1 MNILTEISEALQVG
15 DISGVEQGVSTALN
29 NGISPREVLEKGLL
43 EAMEIIGDKFTKN
56 EVFVP
61 EVMLAARAMNAG
73 MTVLKPKLVETGIE
87 PIGKVVIGTVKGD
100 LHDIGKNLVKMMLE
114 GVGFEVIDLGVDVSA
129 EKFLQAVKEH
139 QPDFVGMSSL
149 LTTTMKEM
157 KVCIDTLKEHG
168 LRDQVKVMVGGAPI
182 TQEYADSI
190 GADLYAKDA
199 AEAASKAKEL
209 IVRTN

>member
-15 DISGVEQGVSTALN
+15 DISGVEQGVSTALD

-129 EKFLQAVKEH
+129 EKFLQAIWEH
-139 QPDFVGMSSL
+139 QPDFVGISSL

-157 KVCIDTLKEHG
+157 SCIDTLKK
-168 LRDQVKVMVGGAPI
+168 LVCVTRLK
-182 TQEYADSI
+182 
-190 GADLYAKDA
+190 
-199 AEAASKAKEL
+199 
-209 IVRTN
+209 

>member
-15 DISGVEQGVSTALN
+15 DISGVEQGVSTALD

-190 GADLYAKDA
+190 RADLYAKDA
-199 AEAASKAKEL
+199 AKLLQLKG
-209 IVRTN
+209 